1 MSNRITLIM
10 KGEAAALV
18 NFMIHLFNCENMQ
31 KHSFKKAR
39 LLKRNYLLL
48 VISLMA
54 IQPAMAQELQSILQ
68 KSLVADPSLLEAKA
82 NIAAAHSTTKASK
95 AGHYPVV
102 SMVGT
107 QVLMQDN
114 KYSSDDLEDSI
125 GLKGSVNLYSWGGI
139 SASVNRDKQKEAYYT
154 YKYYETQEQL
164 GSEIGKLYLAALR
177 AKESIDVNMRSLERH
192 NKLVKDLS
200 IVAKYDTGRRSE
212 LIEAQTRQLQV
223 QTTISQLTRTMEL
236 SLSRL
241 AKYTVEPLRAKDL
254 EDPFRSETTRSL
266 VNRYKNEDNAGNPS
280 YQAQMAERESTKYE
294 LKVSKA
300 ARLPA
305 INLEGLATTTSK
317 QLYLNMSWNLFDQA
331 ARNTVDKNAY
341 TVEAANARLDQI
353 LREVAEKAQ
362 TAEVD
367 MAQSEQRTG
376 ITAQHI
382 VSQKEVVKAY
392 ELQFKVARRTL
403 TDVLGA
409 YNELANIEQE
419 NVTARNDFRDAA
431 LEYLTAQAQVANWA
445 GVPQE

>member
-1 MSNRITLIM
+1 
-10 KGEAAALV
+10 
-18 NFMIHLFNCENMQ
+18 
-31 KHSFKKAR
+31 
-39 LLKRNYLLL
+39 
-48 VISLMA
+48 MA

>member
-1 MSNRITLIM
+1 M
-10 KGEAAALV
+10 
-18 NFMIHLFNCENMQ
+18 
-31 KHSFKKAR
+31 
-39 LLKRNYLLL
+39 
-48 VISLMA
+48 
-54 IQPAMAQELQSILQ
+54 
-68 KSLVADPSLLEAKA
+68 
-82 NIAAAHSTTKASK
+82 
-95 AGHYPVV
+95 
-102 SMVGT
+102 
-107 QVLMQDN
+107 
-114 KYSSDDLEDSI
+114 
-125 GLKGSVNLYSWGGI
+125 
-139 SASVNRDKQKEAYYT
+139 
-154 YKYYETQEQL
+154 
-164 GSEIGKLYLAALR
+164 AALR

>member
-1 MSNRITLIM
+1 M
-10 KGEAAALV
+10 KGEDAALV
-18 NFMIHLFNCENMQ
+18 DFMIHLFNCENMQ
-31 KHSFKKAR
+31 KRSFKKAR

-48 VISLMA
+48 IISFMA
-54 IQPAMAQELQSILQ
+54 IQPAMARELQSILQ

-331 ARNTVDKNAY
+331 ARNTVDKNAH

-376 ITAQHI
+376 ITDQHI

>member
-1 MSNRITLIM
+1 
-10 KGEAAALV
+10 
-18 NFMIHLFNCENMQ
+18 
-31 KHSFKKAR
+31 
-39 LLKRNYLLL
+39 
-48 VISLMA
+48 MA
-54 IQPAMAQELQSILQ
+54 IQPAMARELQSILQ

-254 EDPFRSETTRSL
+254 KDPFRSETTRSL

-331 ARNTVDKNAY
+331 ARNTVDKNAH

-376 ITAQHI
+376 ITDQHI

-392 ELQFKVARRTL
+392 ELQFKVSRRTL

>member
-1 MSNRITLIM
+1 MT
-10 KGEAAALV
+10 GEDAVSA

-31 KHSFKKAR
+31 KHSFKITR
-39 LLKRNYLLL
+39 LLKRNYLL
-48 VISLMA
+48 VMISLLA
-54 IQPAMAQELQSILQ
+54 IQPAMARELQGILQ

-107 QVLMQDN
+107 QVLAQDN
-114 KYSSDDLEDSI
+114 KYSKDEQQNSI

-139 SASVNRDKQKEAYYT
+139 TASVNRDQQKEAYYT

-192 NKLVKDLS
+192 NKLVKDLG

-212 LIEAQTRQLQV
+212 LIEAQARQLQV
-223 QTTISQLTRTMEL
+223 QTTIAQLTRTMEL

-241 AKYTVEPLRAKDL
+241 AKYTPEPLRAKDL

-266 VNRYKNEDNAGNPS
+266 VNRYKNDDNAGNPS
-280 YQAQMAERESTKYE
+280 YQAQMAERESTKHE

-317 QLYLNMSWNLFDQA
+317 QVYLNMTWNLFDQA

-431 LEYLTAQAQVANWA
+431 LEYLTAQAQVATWA

>member
-1 MSNRITLIM
+1 
-10 KGEAAALV
+10 
-18 NFMIHLFNCENMQ
+18 
-31 KHSFKKAR
+31 
-39 LLKRNYLLL
+39 
-48 VISLMA
+48 
-54 IQPAMAQELQSILQ
+54 
-68 KSLVADPSLLEAKA
+68 
-82 NIAAAHSTTKASK
+82 
-95 AGHYPVV
+95 
-102 SMVGT
+102 
-107 QVLMQDN
+107 
-114 KYSSDDLEDSI
+114 
-125 GLKGSVNLYSWGGI
+125 
-139 SASVNRDKQKEAYYT
+139 
-154 YKYYETQEQL
+154 
-164 GSEIGKLYLAALR
+164 
-177 AKESIDVNMRSLERH
+177 
-192 NKLVKDLS
+192 
-200 IVAKYDTGRRSE
+200 
-212 LIEAQTRQLQV
+212 
-223 QTTISQLTRTMEL
+223 MEL

-241 AKYTVEPLRAKDL
+241 AKYTPEPLRAKDL

-266 VNRYKNEDNAGNPS
+266 VNRYKNDDNAGNPS
-280 YQAQMAERESTKYE
+280 YQAQMAERESTKHE

-317 QLYLNMSWNLFDQA
+317 QVYLNMTWNLFDQA

-431 LEYLTAQAQVANWA
+431 LEYLTAQAQVATWA

>member
-1 MSNRITLIM
+1 MT
-10 KGEAAALV
+10 GEDAVPA

-31 KHSFKKAR
+31 KHSFKITR
-39 LLKRNYLLL
+39 LLKRNYLL
-48 VISLMA
+48 VMISLLA
-54 IQPAMAQELQSILQ
+54 IQPAMARELQGILQ

-82 NIAAAHSTTKASK
+82 NIASAHSTTKVSK

-107 QVLMQDN
+107 QVLAQDN
-114 KYSSDDLEDSI
+114 KYSNDEQRNSI

-139 SASVNRDKQKEAYYT
+139 TASVNRDQQKEAYYT

-192 NKLVKDLS
+192 NKLVKDLG

-212 LIEAQTRQLQV
+212 LIEAQARQLQV
-223 QTTISQLTRTMEL
+223 QTTIAQLTRTMEL

-241 AKYTVEPLRAKDL
+241 AKYTPEPLRAKDL

-266 VNRYKNEDNAGNPS
+266 VNRYKNDDNAGNPS
-280 YQAQMAERESTKYE
+280 YQAQMAERESTKHE

-317 QLYLNMSWNLFDQA
+317 QVYLNMTWNLFDQA

-431 LEYLTAQAQVANWA
+431 LEYLTAQAQVATWA